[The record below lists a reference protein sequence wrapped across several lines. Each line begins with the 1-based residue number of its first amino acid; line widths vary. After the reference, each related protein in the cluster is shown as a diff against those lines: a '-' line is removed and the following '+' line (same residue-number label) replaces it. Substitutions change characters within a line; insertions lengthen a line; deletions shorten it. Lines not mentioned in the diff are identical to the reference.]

1 MNLKQYDKKLANHDW
16 FYYYSDDGRVYRA
29 GRESASVIED
39 MMRQSDDHTKLYVA
53 WSKFVN
59 KEIPIEALTEIRMQ
73 LGIVEE

>member
-53 WSKFVN
+53 W
-59 KEIPIEALTEIRMQ
+59 
-73 LGIVEE
+73 